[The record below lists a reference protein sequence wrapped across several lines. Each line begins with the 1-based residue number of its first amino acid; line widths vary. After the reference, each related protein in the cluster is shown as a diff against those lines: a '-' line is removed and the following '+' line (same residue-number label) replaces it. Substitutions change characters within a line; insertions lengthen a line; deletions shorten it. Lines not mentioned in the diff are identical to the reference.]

1 MERPPCFNAMQ
12 TFSGKLTG
20 AICVDF
26 LDDVMP
32 ITLGTAAL
40 RRRPHEILN
49 ILSTLKMSAAFGFRQ
64 GSRQPRDAT
73 MAAAAAPACSTP
85 EAARCA
91 AATSP
96 ALMSAPRD

>member
-1 MERPPCFNAMQ
+1 MSPTWDGHHVFNAMQ
-12 TFSGKLTG
+12 TFSGKLIG

-40 RRRPHEILN
+40 RRRPHEILK

-64 GSRQPRDAT
+64 GSRQTARRGDGSGRRAWHVRRPKPLDVLPR
-73 MAAAAAPACSTP
+73 
-85 EAARCA
+85 
-91 AATSP
+91 
-96 ALMSAPRD
+96 LHQL

>member
-1 MERPPCFNAMQ
+1 VERPPCFQRYADVQ
-12 TFSGKLTG
+12 RETDGCHLRG
-20 AICVDF
+20 F